1 MNKGKRWNN
10 SENNLL
16 INKII
21 NSNENILNEI
31 SLNLGRSKF
40 AVIKQLEKLLLQK
53 NIDIN
58 LIYEQVLLTHIKLF
72 FNLNNN
78 KLEDSEYITD
88 DIQNTLIKNEISIWI
103 HRMVHGGKRK
113 TQGKTFKFISEELLI
128 NKDKTI
134 IMFTDSDN
142 YTEDNSFNNLSYY
155 YNKFSKNFENIIFIQ
170 NLL

>member
-72 FNLNNN
+72 FNEAYFIFLDCLFFWTKSTVKSAGFGFCQHRIQLWKSR
-78 KLEDSEYITD
+78 KLD
-88 DIQNTLIKNEISIWI
+88 
-103 HRMVHGGKRK
+103 
-113 TQGKTFKFISEELLI
+113 F
-128 NKDKTI
+128 
-134 IMFTDSDN
+134 
-142 YTEDNSFNNLSYY
+142 
-155 YNKFSKNFENIIFIQ
+155 
-170 NLL
+170 